1 MGGMGAPRAWIRF
14 LPAVLLAGLFL
25 FGLASGAARHFSI
38 SELRSHHHELHLY
51 AIAHPM
57 LAAGLY
63 VLVFVVAVASGLPVA
78 LMLTIAGGMIFGPLA
93 GAGLTMFSATLGA
106 TLTYAAA
113 RLAVGSALP
122 RRAEQPSGVVR
133 RIIDSFGRNT
143 FAHILT
149 MRLIPLFPFSPVN
162 VAAGLARVPLRPF
175 VLATLVGEVPTA
187 TIYASFGSG
196 LGRALSAG
204 AKPPLDHLR
213 DPWLILPLIGLALLS
228 LAPSVIGWWSRR
240 RAQA

>member
-1 MGGMGAPRAWIRF
+1 MTVARSWLRF
-14 LPAVLLAGLFL
+14 LPAVLLVGLFAY
-25 FGLASGAARHFSI
+25 GLASGAARHFSLT
-38 SELRSHHHELHLY
+38 ELRMHHHELHLY
-51 AIAHPM
+51 ALAHP
-57 LAAGLY
+57 LGAGALF
-63 VLVFVVAVASGLPVA
+63 VAVFVVAVASGLPVA
-78 LMLTIAGGMIFGPLA
+78 LVLTMAGGMIFGPLA

-113 RLAVGSALP
+113 RLAVGSP
-122 RRAEQPSGVVR
+122 IQRTAEQGEGGVVR
-133 RIIDSFGRNT
+133 RIVDGFGRNT
-143 FAHILT
+143 FSYILT

-162 VAAGLARVPLRPF
+162 VAAGLARAPLRPF

-187 TIYASFGSG
+187 TIYASFGAG

-228 LAPSVIGWWSRR
+228 MTPSVIRRWNAR
-240 RAQA
+240 RARAA

>member
-1 MGGMGAPRAWIRF
+1 MAGPTAPRPWIRF
-14 LPAVLLAGLFL
+14 LPAVLLAGLFV
-25 FGLASGAARHFSI
+25 FGLASGAAKHFSI
-38 SELRSHHHELHLY
+38 TELRTHHHELHLY
-51 AIAHPM
+51 AIAHPV

-78 LMLTIAGGMIFGPLA
+78 LVLTIAGGMIFGPLT

-113 RLAVGSALP
+113 RLAMGSILQT
-122 RRAEQPSGVVR
+122 RLEGSDGLVR
-133 RIIDSFGRNT
+133 RIVDGFGRNT
-143 FAHILT
+143 FSHILT

-162 VAAGLARVPLRPF
+162 VAAGLVRAPLRPF

-187 TIYASFGSG
+187 TIYATFGSG

-228 LAPSVIGWWSRR
+228 LAPSLIGWWGRR